1 MRKVTLTKQEEDVLE
16 RGLQIREIE
25 PDSAVENQLW
35 VDLENRNI
43 KLFKNDQTIT
53 LGSTTDTA
61 EEVFTLTQEDIDR
74 KYIMLSKAP
83 IPQSV
88 VFLPYGGIQQR
99 NNIDFVVN
107 GSIVS
112 WSGKTLDGFLEQG
125 EEIKIS
131 YGFLS

>member
-61 EEVFTLTQEDIDR
+61 EEVFALTQEDIDR
-74 KYIMLSKAP
+74 KYIMLSRVP

-99 NNIDFVVN
+99 NNMDFIVN

-131 YGFLS
+131 YSFLS

>member
-53 LGSTTDTA
+53 LGSATDTA
-61 EEVFTLTQEDIDR
+61 EEVFTLAQEDIDR

-99 NNIDFVVN
+99 NNIDFAVE

-131 YGFLS
+131 YSFLS